1 VDDWSYRTPNL
12 IGLSY
17 RFWVRADDQWLGHLV
32 DVVLAGLRDAG
43 QGPPAEHCY
52 SLTASEGA
60 AGTVDVTRDGEVV
73 ARGQRNGD
81 AVGWVVWDVNRA
93 AAEASGDHLL
103 FHAGALEAGGTGVL
117 VPGAS
122 GSGKSTLVAGLA
134 RAGLGY
140 LTDELAALDMA
151 SGELQPYPK
160 PITVKPGSFT
170 ALSDLDPSSGL
181 DLGLGGSWTGEEWQ
195 VATGAGTGL
204 RIGRACEPGV
214 VVVPRYDPGAETAL
228 TPLTDTE
235 AFFALAV
242 NAVNLLA
249 HGGAATAALGRIV
262 AVCRCY
268 ALTMSDL
275 DEACRLVQGL
285 VAEVPVA
292 AGAPGGGHG
301 R

>member
-1 VDDWSYRTPNL
+1 MDDWAHRTPNL
-12 IGLSY
+12 NGLSY
-17 RFWVRADDQWLGHLV
+17 RFSVRADDRRLGHLV
-32 DVVLAGLRDAG
+32 DVVLAGLREAG
-43 QGPPAEHCY
+43 EGPPAEHCY

-93 AAEASGDHLL
+93 AAEASGDYLL

-151 SGELQPYPK
+151 SGELLPYPK

-170 ALSDLDPSSGL
+170 ALPTWTRRPDSTSGPRL
-181 DLGLGGSWTGEEWQ
+181 LARRGVAGGGRRGHR
-195 VATGAGTGL
+195 APHRPGL
-204 RIGRACEPGV
+204 RAR
-214 VVVPRYDPGAETAL
+214 
-228 TPLTDTE
+228 
-235 AFFALAV
+235 
-242 NAVNLLA
+242 
-249 HGGAATAALGRIV
+249 
-262 AVCRCY
+262 CR
-268 ALTMSDL
+268 
-275 DEACRLVQGL
+275 R
-285 VAEVPVA
+285 
-292 AGAPGGGHG
+292 GAPL
-301 R
+301 

>member
-1 VDDWSYRTPNL
+1 MGVDDWVHRTQNL
-12 IGLSY
+12 NGLSY
-17 RFWVRADDQWLGHLV
+17 RFAVRADDRRLGHLV
-32 DVVLAGLRDAG
+32 DTVLAGLRDAG
-43 QGPPAEHCY
+43 EGPPAEHWY

-81 AVGWVVWDVNRA
+81 AVGWVDRA
-93 AAEASGDHLL
+93 AADASGDHLL

-140 LTDELAALDMA
+140 LTDELAALDVA
-151 SGELQPYPK
+151 SGELLPYPK

-170 ALSDLDPSSGL
+170 ALSDLDPAAGL
-181 DLGLGGSWTGEEWQ
+181 DLGPGSWAGEEWQ
-195 VATGAGTGL
+195 VAAGEGSGL
-204 RIGRACEPGV
+204 GIGRACEPGV
-214 VVVPRYDPGAETAL
+214 VVVPRYDAGAETAL

-235 AFFALAV
+235 AFFALAL
-242 NAVNLLA
+242 NAVNLLP
-249 HGGAATAALGRIV
+249 HGAAATAALGRVV
-262 AVCRCY
+262 AGCRCY

-275 DEACRLVQGL
+275 DEACRLVEGL
-285 VAEVPVA
+285 MAEAPVPA
-292 AGAPGGGHG
+292 AARGGGHG